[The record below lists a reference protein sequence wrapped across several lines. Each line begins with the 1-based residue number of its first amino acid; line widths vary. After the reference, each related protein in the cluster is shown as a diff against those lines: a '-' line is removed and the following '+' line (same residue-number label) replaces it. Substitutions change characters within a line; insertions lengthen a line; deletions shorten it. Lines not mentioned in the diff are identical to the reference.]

1 MDVSRKEDVRETL
14 LKEVAK
20 CRSCRFCVDVCP
32 TYRASEGLESMSA
45 YGRLQI
51 IKYLLIGVLS
61 FDDPLTY
68 MLYSCLQCRRCENIC
83 KSKGQNID
91 ICNIIQLG
99 RSLLSLELVEGRLNE
114 KI

>member
-1 MDVSRKEDVRETL
+1 
-14 LKEVAK
+14 
-20 CRSCRFCVDVCP
+20 
-32 TYRASEGLESMSA
+32 
-45 YGRLQI
+45 
-51 IKYLLIGVLS
+51 
-61 FDDPLTY
+61 

-99 RSLLSLELVEGRLNE
+99 RSLLSRGLVEGSLNE